1 MKVSY
6 RITEDDYANAARFHA
21 WRQPFARPLVAAL
34 VVAGI
39 IVALIGVGLWA
50 HLPIGPFVAIG
61 LAGGA
66 IGGAFGLFIR
76 IPMRARRHYRQYK
89 AIQELITAE
98 LTETGINLS
107 TENGGA
113 NLQWSKI
120 FQWRQNDRFV
130 FVYPMP
136 ILFYLVPKSIARDGF
151 DIPLLVQ
158 RLAEHVGPER

>member
-1 MKVSY
+1 
-6 RITEDDYANAARFHA
+6 
-21 WRQPFARPLVAAL
+21 LVAAL

-39 IVALIGVGLWA
+39 IVALIGIGLWA
-50 HLPIGPFVAIG
+50 HLPIGLFVAIG
-61 LAGGA
+61 LGGA
-66 IGGAFGLFIR
+66 IGGAFGLFVP

-89 AIQELITAE
+89 IIQEPITAE

-130 FVYPMP
+130 FVYSMP
-136 ILFYLVPKSIARDGF
+136 ILFYLVPKSIAREGF
-151 DIPLLVQ
+151 DIALLVQ